1 MEEARGQ
8 EEEPE
13 GEGQARV
20 GEGWVD
26 AVAQEGQNCSG
37 TCLGISKEMESALA

>member
-13 GEGQARV
+13 GGAQARE
-20 GEGWVD
+20 GEGWED
-26 AVAQEGQNCSG
+26 AAAQEGQNCSG
-37 TCLGISKEMESALA
+37 MCLGISKEMESALA